1 MQWYRQF
8 SWMPFEQTSLAT
20 LTVISCRSS
29 IPWRKQSGISALF
42 HQVVVVSWHM
52 LLLMLLLPSR
62 CVNTINFLLLNK
74 KFYIEVPQILCLKSS
89 DQDCLVLIIQKQ
101 YLMSS
106 SGIVLPPHFWLV
118 LVLRDPWGLHQAWIG
133 HLSFGFLSN
142 GSFLHDYNQIVL
154 LCFSMAAV

>member
-1 MQWYRQF
+1 M
-8 SWMPFEQTSLAT
+8 
-20 LTVISCRSS
+20 
-29 IPWRKQSGISALF
+29 IPSVF
-42 HQVVVVSWHM
+42 NEC
-52 LLLMLLLPSR
+52 LLSKLVWLPLPSFLVAVQFLEGNNQAFQPYSIR
-62 CVNTINFLLLNK
+62 WWWYPDTCCCSCCFYHQGVLTSNFLLLNK